1 MRGLVLFVAG
11 ILVGTAVQTTV
22 AQNDAFVLNHVGLAV
37 PNVAEAAKYYTD
49 TLGYREAFRNTN
61 PQGQPVSI
69 YMQISRTTFLELQ
82 QANAER
88 PVGLTHYGLHVEN
101 MKSAVERFRANGAT
115 VSDPTGPSAF
125 SGAVLANVTVPDG
138 PRIELAE
145 LGPNSLQRKAADNW
159 K

>member
-11 ILVGTAVQTTV
+11 ILVGTAAQTTL

-37 PNVAEAAKYYTD
+37 PDLTQAAAFYTEK
-49 TLGYREAFRNTN
+49 LGYREAFRKSN
-61 PQGQPVSI
+61 PQGAPTAI
-69 YMQISRTTFLELQ
+69 YMQISRSTFLELQ

-88 PVGLTHYGLHVEN
+88 PVGLTHYGLHVDN
-101 MKSAVERFRANGAT
+101 MKSAVDRFRARGAT

-125 SGAVLANVTVPDG
+125 SGAVLAQLTVPDG

-145 LGPNSLQRKAADNW
+145 LGPNSLQRKAMDGW

>member
-11 ILVGTAVQTTV
+11 ILVGTAAQTTL

-37 PNVAEAAKYYTD
+37 PDLTQAAAFYTEK
-49 TLGYREAFRNTN
+49 LGYREAFRNSN
-61 PQGQPVSI
+61 PQGAPTAI
-69 YMQISRTTFLELQ
+69 YMQISRSTFLE
-82 QANAER
+82 
-88 PVGLTHYGLHVEN
+88 HYGLHVDN
-101 MKSAVERFRANGAT
+101 MKSAVDRFRARGVT

-125 SGAVLANVTVPDG
+125 SGAVLAQLTVPDG

-145 LGPNSLQRKAADNW
+145 LGPNSLQRKAMDGW

>member
-11 ILVGTAVQTTV
+11 ILVGTAAQTTL

-37 PNVAEAAKYYTD
+37 SNVGEAAAFYTR
-49 TLGYREAFRNTN
+49 LGYREAFRNSN
-61 PQGQPVSI
+61 PQGAPTSI
-69 YMQISRTTFLELQ
+69 YMQVSRNTFLELQ

-88 PVGLTHYGLHVEN
+88 PVGLTHYGLHVDN
-101 MKSAVERFRANGAT
+101 MKSAVDRFRAAGAT

-125 SGAVLANVTVPDG
+125 SGAVLAQLTVPEG

-145 LGPNSLQRKAADNW
+145 LGPNSLQRKAMNGW